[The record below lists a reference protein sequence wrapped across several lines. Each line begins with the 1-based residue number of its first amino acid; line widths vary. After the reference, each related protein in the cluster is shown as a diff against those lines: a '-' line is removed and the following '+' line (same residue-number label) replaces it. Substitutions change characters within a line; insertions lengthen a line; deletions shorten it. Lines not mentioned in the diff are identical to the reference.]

1 MNVCVSRI
9 SLATAWPLLF
19 IMLLG
24 AVAPAA
30 AQETG
35 VIEGTV
41 VDAATGDALP
51 GANVEL
57 RSTDR
62 GQAVD
67 VDGQFRFEG
76 LSEGTYRV
84 RASFVGFTTSTE
96 EVAVWAGETT
106 ELSLALRESSLD
118 LPDLVVTDS
127 RRARAAAEV
136 YRPTSVV
143 TGPELQ
149 RRLSSNVPETLNRV
163 PGFSAQYNGP
173 GATRPSIRG
182 MSGDRVLMLED
193 GQRTGD
199 LYQTASDHGVMVEPL
214 TAERMEVIRG
224 PAGLLY
230 SAQALGGVVNVIRN
244 DIPRELPSQITGTFS
259 TQFESMNDGRAA
271 GLMLTGPV
279 GPLAVR
285 AELSGRGAGNTQTPE
300 GELPSTG
307 LNSYNAS
314 LGASYVPSWGLI
326 GASYRFYDN
335 VYGVPGEFNGEL
347 IPGGHAGG
355 VDIEATRH
363 VGRFRAAYQEPLWLF
378 DEIEFDANLT
388 RYIHDE
394 IELRRDNQPDF
405 FGARFDQTSGEAN
418 LIARHQHDV
427 QETRLEGAMGFTVA
441 GRSLEASGTSPG
453 TRSGDEWSLA
463 AFIYE
468 EFDFSPFRVQ
478 TALRYD
484 HRDLTPATT
493 NDINVRTDEGERII
507 KPVSARTFGG
517 FSGSL
522 AALYDLAPRW
532 TAGISIARSFR
543 NPAIEEMYSDGPHL
557 ADFSFDIGSP
567 DLDAERGLGFDLF
580 LRSRSNWLDLEVAGF
595 YNRVDDYIFYNPTG
609 LTVLVDR
616 RGDFGR
622 RTPVF
627 EAVGEDAEFLGFE
640 GRAQA
645 EVLPNIV
652 VDATASYVRATLR
665 EDGNPLPSIPPL
677 NGALEVRYEG
687 SQFFGMVGIDGAA
700 AQNRVPRPIQQGD
713 DTIRPEQPTDA
724 YGLLSAE
731 VGTRMNVR
739 GTFHRLSVKASNLTN
754 ATWRDHQSRIK
765 DVAPQPQRNIS
776 LTYRIEF

>member
-1 MNVCVSRI
+1 
-9 SLATAWPLLF
+9 
-19 IMLLG
+19 MLLLPG
-24 AVAPAA
+24 VVA
-30 AQETG
+30 AQNTG
-35 VIEGTV
+35 EVTGQV
-41 VDAATGDALP
+41 VEATSGEPLP
-51 GANVEL
+51 GANVAL
-57 RSTDR
+57 RGTDR
-62 GQAVD
+62 GQATD
-67 VDGQFRFEG
+67 TEGRFSFAG
-76 LSEGTYRV
+76 LSPGTYTI
-84 RASFVGFTTSTE
+84 RASFVSFASE
-96 EVAVWAGETT
+96 SREVSVVAGETT
-106 ELSLALRESSLD
+106 EVTLALSPTSLD
-118 LPDLVVTDS
+118 LPDVVVTDS

-149 RRLSSNVPETLNRV
+149 RRLASNVPETLNRV

-244 DIPRELPSQITGTFS
+244 DIPREQPSQITGTFS
-259 TQFESMNDGRAA
+259 TQFESMNDGRAG

-307 LNSYNAS
+307 INSYNAS
-314 LGASYVPSWGLI
+314 LGASYLPSWGLI

-335 VYGVPGEFNGEL
+335 VYGVPGEFNGQL
-347 IPGGHAGG
+347 IPGGHSGG
-355 VDIEATRH
+355 VDIEAIRH
-363 VGRFRAAYQEPLWLF
+363 VGRFRAAYQEPWWVF

-405 FGARFDQTSGEAN
+405 FGARFDQTSAEAN
-418 LIARHQHDV
+418 VIARHQHDV
-427 QETRLEGAMGFTVA
+427 QDTRLEGAMGFTVA
-441 GRSLEASGTSPG
+441 GRSLDASGISPG

-478 TALRYD
+478 AGLRYD
-484 HRDLTPATT
+484 YRDLTPETT
-493 NDINVRTDEGERII
+493 NDINVRTDEGERIV
-507 KPVSARTFGG
+507 KPVSARRFGG
-517 FSGSL
+517 FSGSI
-522 AALYDLAPRW
+522 AALYDLAPGW
-532 TAGISIARSFR
+532 TAGASMARSFR

-595 YNRVDDYIFYNPTG
+595 YNRVDDFIFYNPTG

-627 EAVGEDAEFLGFE
+627 EAVGKDVDFIGAE

-645 EVLPNIV
+645 EILPNIV
-652 VDATASYVRATLR
+652 VDATASFVRATR
-665 EDGNPLPSIPPL
+665 RDDGNPLPTIPPL

-687 SQFFGMVGIDGAA
+687 SQLFGMIGFDGAA

-713 DTIRPEQPTDA
+713 ETIRPEQPTDA

-731 VGTRMNVR
+731 VGTRIDVR
-739 GTFHRLSVKASNLTN
+739 GTFHRLSLKASNLTN

-765 DVAPQPQRNIS
+765 DVAPQPGRNIS